1 MKLFKKL
8 KEKLGFA
15 PDYVQYIIKY
25 TNALTPAQRAT
36 LGNNMIS
43 HFNFQCSPSN
53 ISVSTQTVGVK
64 MANPCLTGD
73 QLKKISDDTLG
84 NQLRA
89 DVDSIELDGN
99 VIWSKP

>member
-8 KEKLGFA
+8 KEKLGFTS
-15 PDYVQYIIKY
+15 DYVQYIIKY
-25 TNALTPAQRAT
+25 TNTLTQAQRAT
-36 LGNNMIS
+36 LSSNMII
-43 HFNFQCSPSN
+43 HFNSQCRPSN

-64 MANPCLTGD
+64 TPNACVTGN

-89 DVDSIELDGN
+89 DVDSIELNGN